1 MPESKPGEKLCA
13 VNGVSVHDIIEL
25 SYLVADEQIVLT
37 IEDSECR
44 QRQIVIEKYTDEEL
58 GLEFEAAVFDGV
70 TTCYNNCVFCFV
82 DQMIPGMRESLYVRD
97 DDYRLSFLYGNFITL
112 TNMKEKILTDHK
124 NAYVTALYFR
134 TCNKTRSTLPNDE

>member
-1 MPESKPGEKLCA
+1 MPELKPVKKLCA

-58 GLEFEAAVFDGV
+58 GLE
-70 TTCYNNCVFCFV
+70 
-82 DQMIPGMRESLYVRD
+82 I
-97 DDYRLSFLYGNFITL
+97 
-112 TNMKEKILTDHK
+112 
-124 NAYVTALYFR
+124 
-134 TCNKTRSTLPNDE
+134 

>member
-1 MPESKPGEKLCA
+1 M
-13 VNGVSVHDIIEL
+13 SVHDIIEL

-44 QRQIVIEKYTDEEL
+44 QRQIVIEKHTDEEL

-97 DDYRLSFLYGNFITL
+97 DDYRLALPYSLQTLISDFLTARDSKFRNIHIRSIA
-112 TNMKEKILTDHK
+112 IL
-124 NAYVTALYFR
+124 LFR
-134 TCNKTRSTLPNDE
+134 QAKHYRNSETHFDSLAIRHSG